1 MLRKQKKELFFS
13 EISDGLDK
21 IVNRYI
27 YLYGDLNI
35 DLLDPDQKHSRHF
48 SLLEETY
55 DLTNLIQHV
64 LKKIKELFKM

>member
-1 MLRKQKKELFFS
+1 MLRKQKKELLFS

-35 DLLDPDQKHSRHF
+35 DLLDPDQKHNRHF
-48 SLLEETY
+48 SVLKDTY
-55 DLTNLIQHV
+55 DLTNLIQLV
-64 LKKIKELFKM
+64 LKKRKELFKM